1 MKVGRWSRSSD
12 QGGKNRENVKTL
24 FFSGGINITKRSIKP
39 FEGTT
44 PFSFRGAQHL
54 NLIRSLKWNSI
65 QFVSFFLRV

>member
-54 NLIRSLKWNSI
+54 NLKSK
-65 QFVSFFLRV
+65 VE